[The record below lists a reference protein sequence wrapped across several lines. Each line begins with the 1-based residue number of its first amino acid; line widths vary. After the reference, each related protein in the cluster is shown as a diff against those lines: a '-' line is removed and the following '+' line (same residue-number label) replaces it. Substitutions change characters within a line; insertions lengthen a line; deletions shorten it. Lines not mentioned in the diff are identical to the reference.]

1 MKIYY
6 QWEEGSYHH
15 QTSLEIE
22 KKLSVWI
29 DEMIGL
35 DSFEKCWEKIEQKD
49 AILVLAIENSTA
61 GSIYE
66 NLYKFLNHDV
76 KIIGEYNMEI
86 NHCICSLEND
96 ISKVKKVYS
105 HFKALP
111 QCYNYLNKKWIK
123 KQIVFPDTA
132 GAAKKIFI
140 DNELEAGAIC
150 SSFAAKMYNL
160 NVLEDNIQ
168 DQKWNTTRFVII
180 VPNNS
185 DVKYFDFKNKISIL
199 FEARDIPASLYKCL
213 GAFATNNVNL
223 SKIESLPDIKN
234 PFSYIFWLDFE
245 WKWSDEK
252 VKKSLEELKFF
263 TSNINIIWE
272 Y

>member
-6 QWEEGSYHH
+6 QGIEGSYHH
-15 QTSLEIE
+15 YASIKIKKDLNIE
-22 KKLSVWI
+22 V

-35 DSFEKCWEKIEQKD
+35 SSFEKCWEKVWEKD

-66 NLYKFLNHDV
+66 NLYKFGTLDV

-96 ISKVKKVYS
+96 INKVKKVYS

-111 QCYNYLNKKWIK
+111 QCYNYLKEKNINN
-123 KQIVFPDTA
+123 QIVFPDTA
-132 GAAKKIFI
+132 GAAKKIFM
-140 DNELEAGAIC
+140 DNELQAAAIC

-160 NVLEDNIQ
+160 NILEENIQ

-180 VPNNS
+180 VPRWS
-185 DVKYFDFKNKISIL
+185 DIKYKDIKNKVSVL
-199 FEARDIPASLYKCL
+199 FEARNIPASLYKCL
-213 GAFATNNVNL
+213 WAFATNNVNL
-223 SKIESLPDIKN
+223 SKIESLPNIKN
-234 PFSYIFWLDFE
+234 PFSYLFWLDFE
-245 WKWSDEK
+245 GKLEEAN
-252 VKKSLEELKFF
+252 VKKALEELKFF